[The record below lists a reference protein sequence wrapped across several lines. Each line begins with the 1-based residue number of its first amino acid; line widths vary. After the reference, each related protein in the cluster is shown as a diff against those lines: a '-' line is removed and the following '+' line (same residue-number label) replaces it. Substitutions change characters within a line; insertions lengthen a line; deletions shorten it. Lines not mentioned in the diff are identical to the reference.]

1 MSRKMIRLLSL
12 VFIGTSLAGCQLA
25 TSGQNGHNGNW
36 APLFNG
42 QDLEGWKQSDFLN
55 PGVSYAGSRKLII
68 PAGEVLSGITWTKD
82 FPKMDYEIRL
92 EAMRAGGSD
101 FFCGLTF
108 PVNDS
113 FASLILGGWGGT
125 VCGISC
131 LDGED
136 AANNE
141 TTTSTNF
148 KNGVWYSVRL
158 RVTKNKLEAW
168 LQNEQIVD
176 ADTKDRE
183 IGVRIE
189 VEESRP
195 LGLATFQT
203 TAALRNISWRK
214 LTTGNGK
221 S

>member
-1 MSRKMIRLLSL
+1 MSLKMIRLLSC
-12 VFIGTSLAGCQLA
+12 ICIASCLAGCQL
-25 TSGQNGHNGNW
+25 TTTGKNGHNGNW

-42 QDLEGWKQSDFLN
+42 RSLDGWKQSGFLN
-55 PGVSYAGSRKLII
+55 LGVSYARNRKLII

-92 EAMRAGGSD
+92 EAMRADGSD

-125 VCGISC
+125 VCGISS

-141 TTTSTNF
+141 TTTSILF
-148 KNGVWYSVRL
+148 RNGTWYSVRL

-168 LQNEQIVD
+168 LDNEQIVN
-176 ADTKDRE
+176 ADTKDRQ

-195 LGLATFQT
+195 LGLATYQT

-214 LTTGNGK
+214 LVESGGK

>member
-1 MSRKMIRLLSL
+1 MSPRTICLLSCL
-12 VFIGTSLAGCQLA
+12 CIVSSLTGCQL
-25 TSGQNGHNGNW
+25 TTTGKNGYNGNW
-36 APLFNG
+36 APLFDG
-42 QDLEGWKQSDFLN
+42 TSLGGWKQSDFLN
-55 PGVSYAGSRKLII
+55 PGVTYARDRTLII
-68 PAGEVLSGITWTKD
+68 PAGEVLSGITWAGD

-148 KNGVWYSVRL
+148 NNNTWYAVRL

-168 LQNEQIVD
+168 LDNEQIVN

-214 LTTGNGK
+214 LAE
-221 S
+221 

>member
-1 MSRKMIRLLSL
+1 MSLKTTRLLSC
-12 VFIGTSLAGCQLA
+12 ICLASWLSGCQV
-25 TSGQNGHNGNW
+25 TTTGKNGYNGNW
-36 APLFNG
+36 APLFDG
-42 QDLEGWKQSDFLN
+42 TSLAGWKQSDFLN
-55 PGVSYAGSRKLII
+55 PGITYARDRKLVI
-68 PAGEVLSGITWTKD
+68 PAGEVLSGITWARD

-92 EAMRAGGSD
+92 EAMRADGSD

-113 FASLILGGWGGT
+113 LASLILGGWGGT

-141 TTTSTNF
+141 TTTSILF
-148 KNGVWYSVRL
+148 KNRAWYAVRL
-158 RVTKNKLEAW
+158 RVTKDKLEAW
-168 LQNEQIVD
+168 LDNEKIVN
-176 ADTKDRE
+176 ADTKDRR
-183 IGVRIE
+183 IDVRIE

-203 TAALRNISWRK
+203 TAALRNVSWRK
-214 LTTGNGK
+214 LAE
-221 S
+221 

>member
-1 MSRKMIRLLSL
+1 MPARTIRLLSCL
-12 VFIGTSLAGCQLA
+12 CILSWLTGCQF
-25 TSGQNGHNGNW
+25 TTTGKNGYNGNW
-36 APLFNG
+36 APLFDG
-42 QDLEGWKQSDFLN
+42 TSLGEWKQSDFLN
-55 PGVSYAGSRKLII
+55 PGVTYARDRTLII
-68 PAGEVLSGITWTKD
+68 PAGEVLSGITWASD

-148 KNGVWYSVRL
+148 NNNTWYSVRL

-168 LQNEQIVD
+168 LDNEQIVN

-214 LTTGNGK
+214 LAE
-221 S
+221 

>member
-1 MSRKMIRLLSL
+1 MPARTIRLLSCL
-12 VFIGTSLAGCQLA
+12 CILSWLTGCQF
-25 TSGQNGHNGNW
+25 TTTGKNGYNGNW
-36 APLFNG
+36 APLFDG
-42 QDLEGWKQSDFLN
+42 TSLGEWKQSDFLN
-55 PGVSYAGSRKLII
+55 PGVTYARDRTLII
-68 PAGEVLSGITWTKD
+68 PAGEVLSGITWASD

-148 KNGVWYSVRL
+148 NNNTWYSVRL

-168 LQNEQIVD
+168 LDNEQIVN
-176 ADTKDRE
+176 ADTKDRT
-183 IGVRIE
+183 IDVRIE

-214 LTTGNGK
+214 LAE
-221 S
+221 

>member
-1 MSRKMIRLLSL
+1 MPARTIRLLSCL
-12 VFIGTSLAGCQLA
+12 CILSWLTGCQF
-25 TSGQNGHNGNW
+25 TTTGKNGYNGNW
-36 APLFNG
+36 APLFDG
-42 QDLEGWKQSDFLN
+42 TSLAGWKQSDFLN
-55 PGVSYAGSRKLII
+55 PGVAYARDRKLTI
-68 PAGEVLSGITWTKD
+68 PAGEVMSGITWAGD

-148 KNGVWYSVRL
+148 NNNTWYSVRL

-168 LQNEQIVD
+168 LDNEQIVN
-176 ADTKDRE
+176 ADTKDRT
-183 IGVRIE
+183 IDVRIE

-214 LTTGNGK
+214 LAE
-221 S
+221 

>member
-1 MSRKMIRLLSL
+1 MSPRTICLLSCL
-12 VFIGTSLAGCQLA
+12 CIVSSLTGCQL
-25 TSGQNGHNGNW
+25 TTTGKNGYNGNW
-36 APLFNG
+36 APLFDG
-42 QDLEGWKQSDFLN
+42 TSLAGWKQSDFLN
-55 PGVSYAGSRKLII
+55 PGVAYARDRKLTI
-68 PAGEVLSGITWTKD
+68 PAGEVMSGITWAGD

-148 KNGVWYSVRL
+148 NNNTWYAVRL
-158 RVTKNKLEAW
+158 RVTENKLEAW
-168 LQNEQIVD
+168 LYNEQSVN

-214 LTTGNGK
+214 LAE
-221 S
+221 

>member
-1 MSRKMIRLLSL
+1 MSLKTTRLLSC
-12 VFIGTSLAGCQLA
+12 ICLASWLSGCQITTA
-25 TSGQNGHNGNW
+25 GKNGYNGNW
-36 APLFNG
+36 APLFDG
-42 QDLEGWKQSDFLN
+42 TSIDGWKQSEFLN
-55 PGVSYAGSRKLII
+55 LGITYARDRTLII
-68 PAGEVLSGITWTKD
+68 PAGEVLSGVTWTRD

-92 EAMRAGGSD
+92 EAMRADGSD

-141 TTTSTNF
+141 TTTSILF
-148 KNGVWYSVRL
+148 KNRAWYTVRL
-158 RVTKNKLEAW
+158 RVTKDKLEAW
-168 LQNEQIVD
+168 LDNEKIVN
-176 ADTKDRE
+176 ADTKDRQ

-203 TAALRNISWRK
+203 TAALRNVRWRK
-214 LTTGNGK
+214 LVE
-221 S
+221 

>member
-1 MSRKMIRLLSL
+1 MSLKTTRLLSC
-12 VFIGTSLAGCQLA
+12 VCLASWLSGCQV
-25 TSGQNGHNGNW
+25 TTTGKNGYNGNW
-36 APLFNG
+36 APLFDG
-42 QDLEGWKQSDFLN
+42 TSLAGWKQSDFLN
-55 PGVSYAGSRKLII
+55 PGITYARDRKLVI
-68 PAGEVLSGITWTKD
+68 PAGEVLSGITWARD

-92 EAMRAGGSD
+92 EAMRADGSD

-141 TTTSTNF
+141 TTTSILF
-148 KNGVWYSVRL
+148 KNRAWYTVRL
-158 RVTKNKLEAW
+158 RVTKDKLEAW
-168 LQNEQIVD
+168 LDNEKIVN
-176 ADTKDRE
+176 ADTKDRR
-183 IGVRIE
+183 IDVRIE

-203 TAALRNISWRK
+203 TAALRNVRWRK
-214 LTTGNGK
+214 LVE
-221 S
+221 

>member
-1 MSRKMIRLLSL
+1 MSPRTICLLSCL
-12 VFIGTSLAGCQLA
+12 CIVSSLTGCQL
-25 TSGQNGHNGNW
+25 TTTGKNGYNGNW
-36 APLFNG
+36 APLFDG
-42 QDLEGWKQSDFLN
+42 TSLAGWKQSDFLN
-55 PGVSYAGSRKLII
+55 PGVAYARDRKLTI
-68 PAGEVLSGITWTKD
+68 PAGEVMSGITWAGD

-148 KNGVWYSVRL
+148 NNNTWYAVRL
-158 RVTKNKLEAW
+158 RVTENKLEAW

-214 LTTGNGK
+214 LAE
-221 S
+221 

>member
-1 MSRKMIRLLSL
+1 MSVRMIRLLTCVSI
-12 VFIGTSLAGCQLA
+12 VACLAGCQLA
-25 TSGQNGHNGNW
+25 TTGKNGHNGNW
-36 APLFNG
+36 APLFDG
-42 QDLEGWKQSDFLN
+42 TSLGGWKQSDFLN
-55 PGVSYAGSRKLII
+55 PGVAYAGDRKLII
-68 PAGEVLSGITWTKD
+68 PAGEVLSGITWTAD
-82 FPKMDYEIRL
+82 FPKMGYEIRL

-125 VCGISC
+125 VCGISS

-148 KNGVWYSVRL
+148 KNGIWYSVRL

-189 VEESRP
+189 VEGSRP

-214 LTTGNGK
+214 LAE
-221 S
+221 

>member
-1 MSRKMIRLLSL
+1 MSPRTIRLLSCL
-12 VFIGTSLAGCQLA
+12 CIVSSLTGCQL
-25 TSGQNGHNGNW
+25 TTTGKNGYNGNW
-36 APLFNG
+36 APLFDG
-42 QDLEGWKQSDFLN
+42 TSLAGWKQSDFLN
-55 PGVSYAGSRKLII
+55 PGVAYARDRKLTI
-68 PAGEVLSGITWTKD
+68 PAGEVMSGITWAGD

-148 KNGVWYSVRL
+148 KNGIWYSVRL
-158 RVTKNKLEAW
+158 RVTKDKLEAW

-214 LTTGNGK
+214 LAE
-221 S
+221 

>member
-1 MSRKMIRLLSL
+1 MSPRTICLLSCL
-12 VFIGTSLAGCQLA
+12 CIVSSLTGCQL
-25 TSGQNGHNGNW
+25 TTTGKNGYNGNW
-36 APLFNG
+36 APLFDG
-42 QDLEGWKQSDFLN
+42 TSLAGWKQSDFLN
-55 PGVSYAGSRKLII
+55 PGVAYARDRKLTI
-68 PAGEVLSGITWTKD
+68 PAGEVMSGITWAGD
-82 FPKMDYEIRL
+82 FPKMNYEIRL

-148 KNGVWYSVRL
+148 NNNTWYSVRL

-168 LQNEQIVD
+168 LDNEQIVN

-214 LTTGNGK
+214 LAE
-221 S
+221 

>member
-1 MSRKMIRLLSL
+1 MPARTIRLLSCL
-12 VFIGTSLAGCQLA
+12 CILSWLTGCQF
-25 TSGQNGHNGNW
+25 TTTGKNGYNGNW
-36 APLFNG
+36 APLFDG
-42 QDLEGWKQSDFLN
+42 TSLAGWKQSDFLN
-55 PGVSYAGSRKLII
+55 PGVAYARDRKLTI
-68 PAGEVLSGITWTKD
+68 PAGEVMSGITWAGD

-148 KNGVWYSVRL
+148 NNNTWYSVRL

-168 LQNEQIVD
+168 LDNEQIVN

-214 LTTGNGK
+214 LAE
-221 S
+221 

>member
-1 MSRKMIRLLSL
+1 MSLKTTRLLSC
-12 VFIGTSLAGCQLA
+12 ICLASWLSGCQV
-25 TSGQNGHNGNW
+25 TTTGKNGYNGNW
-36 APLFNG
+36 APLFDG
-42 QDLEGWKQSDFLN
+42 TSLAGWKQSDFLN
-55 PGVSYAGSRKLII
+55 PGITYARDRKLVI
-68 PAGEVLSGITWTKD
+68 PAGEVLSGITWARD

-92 EAMRAGGSD
+92 EAMRADGSD

-141 TTTSTNF
+141 TTTSILF
-148 KNGVWYSVRL
+148 KNRAWYAVRL
-158 RVTKNKLEAW
+158 RVTKDKLEAW
-168 LQNEQIVD
+168 LDNEKIVN
-176 ADTKDRE
+176 ADTKDRQ
-183 IGVRIE
+183 IDVRIE

-195 LGLATFQT
+195 LGLAAFQT
-203 TAALRNISWRK
+203 TAALRNVRWLK
-214 LTTGNGK
+214 LVE
-221 S
+221 

>member
-1 MSRKMIRLLSL
+1 MSPRTICLLSCL
-12 VFIGTSLAGCQLA
+12 CIVSSLTGCQL
-25 TSGQNGHNGNW
+25 TTTGKNGYNGNW
-36 APLFNG
+36 APLFDG
-42 QDLEGWKQSDFLN
+42 TSLAGWKQSDFLN
-55 PGVSYAGSRKLII
+55 PGVAYARDRKLTI
-68 PAGEVLSGITWTKD
+68 PAGEVMSGITWAGD

-148 KNGVWYSVRL
+148 NNNTWYAVRL
-158 RVTKNKLEAW
+158 RVTENKLEAW
-168 LQNEQIVD
+168 LDNEQIVD
-176 ADTKDRE
+176 ADTKDRT
-183 IGVRIE
+183 IDVRIE

-214 LTTGNGK
+214 LAAGGSKN
-221 S
+221 

>member
-1 MSRKMIRLLSL
+1 MSPRTICLLSCL
-12 VFIGTSLAGCQLA
+12 CILSWLTGCQF
-25 TSGQNGHNGNW
+25 TTTGKNGYNGNW
-36 APLFNG
+36 APLFDG
-42 QDLEGWKQSDFLN
+42 TSLAGWKQSDFLN
-55 PGVSYAGSRKLII
+55 PGVAYARDRKLTI
-68 PAGEVLSGITWTKD
+68 PAGEVMSGITWAGD

-148 KNGVWYSVRL
+148 NNNTWYSVRL

-168 LQNEQIVD
+168 LDNEQIVD
-176 ADTKDRE
+176 ADTKDRT
-183 IGVRIE
+183 IDVRIE

-214 LTTGNGK
+214 LAE
-221 S
+221 

>member
-1 MSRKMIRLLSL
+1 MSPRTICLLSCL
-12 VFIGTSLAGCQLA
+12 CIVSSLTGCQL
-25 TSGQNGHNGNW
+25 TTTGKNGYNGNW
-36 APLFNG
+36 APLFDG
-42 QDLEGWKQSDFLN
+42 TSLAGWKQSDFLN
-55 PGVSYAGSRKLII
+55 PGVAYARDRKLTI
-68 PAGEVLSGITWTKD
+68 PAGEVMSGITWAGD

-148 KNGVWYSVRL
+148 NNNTWYAVRL
-158 RVTKNKLEAW
+158 RVTENKLEAW
-168 LQNEQIVD
+168 LDNEQIVD
-176 ADTKDRE
+176 ADTKDRT
-183 IGVRIE
+183 IDVRIE

-214 LTTGNGK
+214 LAE
-221 S
+221 

>member
-1 MSRKMIRLLSL
+1 MSPRTICLLSCL
-12 VFIGTSLAGCQLA
+12 CIVSSLTGCQL
-25 TSGQNGHNGNW
+25 TTTGKNGYNGNW
-36 APLFNG
+36 APLFDG
-42 QDLEGWKQSDFLN
+42 TSLAGWKQSDFLN
-55 PGVSYAGSRKLII
+55 PGVAYARDRKLTI
-68 PAGEVLSGITWTKD
+68 PAGEVMSGITWAGD

-148 KNGVWYSVRL
+148 NNNTWYAVRL

-168 LQNEQIVD
+168 LDNEQIVN

-214 LTTGNGK
+214 LAE
-221 S
+221 

>member
-1 MSRKMIRLLSL
+1 MSPRTICLLSCL
-12 VFIGTSLAGCQLA
+12 CIVSSLTGCQL
-25 TSGQNGHNGNW
+25 TTTGKNGYNGNW
-36 APLFNG
+36 APLFDG
-42 QDLEGWKQSDFLN
+42 TSLAGWKQSDFLN
-55 PGVSYAGSRKLII
+55 PGVAYARDRKLTI
-68 PAGEVLSGITWTKD
+68 PAGEVMSGITWAGD

-148 KNGVWYSVRL
+148 NNNTWYAVRL
-158 RVTKNKLEAW
+158 RVTENKLEAW
-168 LQNEQIVD
+168 LDNEQID
-176 ADTKDRE
+176 
-183 IGVRIE
+183 VRIE

-214 LTTGNGK
+214 LAE
-221 S
+221 

>member
-1 MSRKMIRLLSL
+1 MSVRMIRLLTCVSI
-12 VFIGTSLAGCQLA
+12 VVCLASCQLV
-25 TSGQNGHNGNW
+25 TTGKNGHNGNW
-36 APLFNG
+36 TPLFDG
-42 QDLEGWKQSDFLN
+42 TSLGEWKQSGFLN
-55 PGVSYAGSRKLII
+55 AGVAYAGDRKLII
-68 PAGEVLSGITWTKD
+68 PVGEVLSGITWTAD
-82 FPKMDYEIRL
+82 FPKMGYEIRL

-113 FASLILGGWGGT
+113 CASLILGGWGGT

-148 KNGVWYSVRL
+148 KNGIWYSVRL

-214 LTTGNGK
+214 LAE
-221 S
+221 

>member
-1 MSRKMIRLLSL
+1 MSPRTICLLSCL
-12 VFIGTSLAGCQLA
+12 CIVSSLTGCQL
-25 TSGQNGHNGNW
+25 TTTGKNGYNGNW
-36 APLFNG
+36 APLFDG
-42 QDLEGWKQSDFLN
+42 TSLAGWKQSDFLN
-55 PGVSYAGSRKLII
+55 PGVAYARDRKLTI
-68 PAGEVLSGITWTKD
+68 PAGEVMSGITWAGD

-148 KNGVWYSVRL
+148 NNNTWYAVRL
-158 RVTKNKLEAW
+158 RVTENKLEAW
-168 LQNEQIVD
+168 LDNEQIVN

-214 LTTGNGK
+214 LAE
-221 S
+221 

>member
-1 MSRKMIRLLSL
+1 MSLKTIRLLSCVCFASWL
-12 VFIGTSLAGCQLA
+12 SGCQITTA
-25 TSGQNGHNGNW
+25 GKNGYNGNW
-36 APLFNG
+36 APLFDG
-42 QDLEGWKQSDFLN
+42 TSIDGWKQSDFLN
-55 PGVSYAGSRKLII
+55 LGITYARDRTLII
-68 PAGEVLSGITWTKD
+68 PAKRTL
-82 FPKMDYEIRL
+82 
-92 EAMRAGGSD
+92 GGD

-141 TTTSTNF
+141 TTTSILF
-148 KNGVWYSVRL
+148 KNRAWYTVRL
-158 RVTKNKLEAW
+158 RVTKDKLEAW
-168 LQNEQIVD
+168 LDNEKIVN
-176 ADTKDRE
+176 ADTKDRQ

-195 LGLATFQT
+195 LGLATYQT
-203 TAALRNISWRK
+203 TAALRNVRWRK
-214 LTTGNGK
+214 LVE
-221 S
+221 

>member
-1 MSRKMIRLLSL
+1 MPARTIRLLSCL
-12 VFIGTSLAGCQLA
+12 CILSWLTGCQF
-25 TSGQNGHNGNW
+25 TTTGKNGYNGNW
-36 APLFNG
+36 APLFDG
-42 QDLEGWKQSDFLN
+42 TSLAGWKQSDFLN
-55 PGVSYAGSRKLII
+55 PGVAYARDRKLTI
-68 PAGEVLSGITWTKD
+68 PAGEVMSGITWAGD

-148 KNGVWYSVRL
+148 NNNTWYAVRL

-168 LQNEQIVD
+168 LDNEQVVN
-176 ADTKDRE
+176 ADTKDRT
-183 IGVRIE
+183 IDVRIE

-214 LTTGNGK
+214 LAE
-221 S
+221 

>member
-1 MSRKMIRLLSL
+1 MSPRTICLLSCL
-12 VFIGTSLAGCQLA
+12 CIVSSLTGCQL
-25 TSGQNGHNGNW
+25 TTTGKNGYNGNW
-36 APLFNG
+36 APLFDG
-42 QDLEGWKQSDFLN
+42 TSLAGWKQSDFLN
-55 PGVSYAGSRKLII
+55 PGVAYARDRKLTI
-68 PAGEVLSGITWTKD
+68 PAGEVMSGITWAGD

-148 KNGVWYSVRL
+148 NNNTWYAVRL
-158 RVTKNKLEAW
+158 RVTENKLEAW
-168 LQNEQIVD
+168 LDNEQIVD
-176 ADTKDRE
+176 ADTKDRT
-183 IGVRIE
+183 IDVRIE

-195 LGLATFQT
+195 LGLATFQP
-203 TAALRNISWRK
+203 TAALRNLSWRK
-214 LTTGNGK
+214 LAA
-221 S
+221 

>member
-1 MSRKMIRLLSL
+1 MPARTIRLLSCL
-12 VFIGTSLAGCQLA
+12 CILSWLTGCQF
-25 TSGQNGHNGNW
+25 TTTGKNGYNGNW
-36 APLFNG
+36 APLFDG
-42 QDLEGWKQSDFLN
+42 TSLGEWKQSDFLN
-55 PGVSYAGSRKLII
+55 PGVTYARDRTLII
-68 PAGEVLSGITWTKD
+68 PAGEVLSGITWASD
-82 FPKMDYEIRL
+82 FPKMGYEIRL

-148 KNGVWYSVRL
+148 NNNTWYSVRL

-168 LQNEQIVD
+168 LDNEQIVN

-214 LTTGNGK
+214 LAE
-221 S
+221 

>member
-1 MSRKMIRLLSL
+1 M
-12 VFIGTSLAGCQLA
+12 
-25 TSGQNGHNGNW
+25 
-36 APLFNG
+36 
-42 QDLEGWKQSDFLN
+42 
-55 PGVSYAGSRKLII
+55 
-68 PAGEVLSGITWTKD
+68 SGITWTGD
-82 FPKMDYEIRL
+82 FPKMDYEIRMD
-92 EAMRAGGSD
+92 AMRAGGSD

-141 TTTSTNF
+141 TTTSILF
-148 KNGVWYSVRL
+148 KNNTWYSVRL
-158 RVTKNKLEAW
+158 RVTENKLEAW
-168 LQNEQIVD
+168 LDNEQIVD
-176 ADTKDRE
+176 ADTKDRT
-183 IGVRIE
+183 IDVRIE

-203 TAALRNISWRK
+203 TATLRNVSWRK
-214 LTTGNGK
+214 LTE
-221 S
+221 

>member
-1 MSRKMIRLLSL
+1 MSLKTTRLLSC
-12 VFIGTSLAGCQLA
+12 VCLASWLSGCHQV
-25 TSGQNGHNGNW
+25 TTTGKNGYNGNW
-36 APLFNG
+36 APLFDG
-42 QDLEGWKQSDFLN
+42 TSLDGWKPSDFLN
-55 PGVSYAGSRKLII
+55 PGVAYARDRKLII
-68 PAGEVLSGITWTKD
+68 PAGEVLSGITWARD

-92 EAMRAGGSD
+92 EAMRADGSD

-141 TTTSTNF
+141 TTTSILF
-148 KNGVWYSVRL
+148 KNRAWYTVRL
-158 RVTKNKLEAW
+158 RVTKDKLEAW
-168 LQNEQIVD
+168 LDNEKIVN
-176 ADTKDRE
+176 ADTKDRR
-183 IGVRIE
+183 IDVRIE

-203 TAALRNISWRK
+203 TAALRNVRWRK
-214 LTTGNGK
+214 LVE
-221 S
+221 

>member
-1 MSRKMIRLLSL
+1 MPARTIRLLSCL
-12 VFIGTSLAGCQLA
+12 CILSWLTGCQF
-25 TSGQNGHNGNW
+25 TTTGKNGYNGNW
-36 APLFNG
+36 APLFDG
-42 QDLEGWKQSDFLN
+42 TSLGEWKQSDFLN
-55 PGVSYAGSRKLII
+55 PGVTYARDRTLII
-68 PAGEVLSGITWTKD
+68 PAGEVLSGVTWASD

-148 KNGVWYSVRL
+148 NNNTWYSVRL

-168 LQNEQIVD
+168 LDNEQIVN

-203 TAALRNISWRK
+203 TAALRNINWRK
-214 LTTGNGK
+214 LAE
-221 S
+221 

>member
-1 MSRKMIRLLSL
+1 MSLKTTRLLSC
-12 VFIGTSLAGCQLA
+12 ICLASWLSGCQI
-25 TSGQNGHNGNW
+25 TTTGKNGYNGNW
-36 APLFNG
+36 APLFDG
-42 QDLEGWKQSDFLN
+42 TSLAGWKQSDFLN
-55 PGVSYAGSRKLII
+55 PGVAYARDRKLII
-68 PAGEVLSGITWTKD
+68 PTGEVLSGITWARD

-92 EAMRAGGSD
+92 EAMRADGSD

-141 TTTSTNF
+141 TTTSILF
-148 KNGVWYSVRL
+148 KNRAWYAVRL
-158 RVTKNKLEAW
+158 RVTKDKLEAW
-168 LQNEQIVD
+168 LDNEKIVN
-176 ADTKDRE
+176 ADTKDRR

-203 TAALRNISWRK
+203 TAALRNVRWRK
-214 LTTGNGK
+214 LVE
-221 S
+221 

>member
-1 MSRKMIRLLSL
+1 MSLKTTRLLSC
-12 VFIGTSLAGCQLA
+12 ICLASWLSGCQV
-25 TSGQNGHNGNW
+25 TTTGKNGYNGNW
-36 APLFNG
+36 APLFDG
-42 QDLEGWKQSDFLN
+42 TSLAGWKQSDFLN
-55 PGVSYAGSRKLII
+55 PGITYARDRKLVI
-68 PAGEVLSGITWTKD
+68 PAGEVLSGITWARD

-92 EAMRAGGSD
+92 EAMRADGSD

-141 TTTSTNF
+141 TTTSILF
-148 KNGVWYSVRL
+148 KNRAWYTVRL
-158 RVTKNKLEAW
+158 RVTKDKLEAW
-168 LQNEQIVD
+168 LDNEKIVN
-176 ADTKDRE
+176 ADTKDRQ
-183 IGVRIE
+183 IDVRIE

-203 TAALRNISWRK
+203 TAALRNVRWRK
-214 LTTGNGK
+214 LVE
-221 S
+221 

>member
-1 MSRKMIRLLSL
+1 MSPRTICLLSCL
-12 VFIGTSLAGCQLA
+12 CIVSSLTGCQL
-25 TSGQNGHNGNW
+25 TTTGKNGYNGNW
-36 APLFNG
+36 APLFDG
-42 QDLEGWKQSDFLN
+42 TSLAGWKQSDFLN
-55 PGVSYAGSRKLII
+55 PGVAYARDRKLTI
-68 PAGEVLSGITWTKD
+68 PAGEVMSGITWAGD

-148 KNGVWYSVRL
+148 NNNTWYSVRL

-168 LQNEQIVD
+168 LDNEQIVN
-176 ADTKDRE
+176 ADTKDRT
-183 IGVRIE
+183 IDVRIE

-214 LTTGNGK
+214 LAE
-221 S
+221 

>member
-1 MSRKMIRLLSL
+1 MRLSIIRLLSC
-12 VFIGTSLAGCQLA
+12 ICIASWLAGCQLSTA
-25 TSGQNGHNGNW
+25 GKNGHNGNW
-36 APLFNG
+36 APLFDG
-42 QDLEGWKQSDFLN
+42 TSLAGWKQSDFLN
-55 PGVSYAGSRKLII
+55 PGVAYADKRKLVI
-68 PAGEVLSGITWTKD
+68 PAGEVLSGLTWDRD
-82 FPKMDYEIRL
+82 FPKMGYEIRL

-113 FASLILGGWGGT
+113 HASLILGGWGGT

-141 TTTSTNF
+141 TTTSILF
-148 KNGVWYSVRL
+148 KNGTWYSVRL
-158 RVTKNKLEAW
+158 KVTKDKLEAW
-168 LQNEQIVD
+168 LDGEKIVN
-176 ADTKDRE
+176 ADTKDRQIE
-183 IGVRIE
+183 VRIE

-203 TAALRNISWRK
+203 TGMLRNISWRK
-214 LTTGNGK
+214 LVD
-221 S
+221 

>member
-1 MSRKMIRLLSL
+1 MSPRTICLLSCL
-12 VFIGTSLAGCQLA
+12 CIVSSLTGCQL
-25 TSGQNGHNGNW
+25 TTTGKNGYNGNW
-36 APLFNG
+36 APLFDG
-42 QDLEGWKQSDFLN
+42 TSLAGWKQSDFLN
-55 PGVSYAGSRKLII
+55 PGVAYARDRKLTI
-68 PAGEVLSGITWTKD
+68 PAGEVMSGITWAGD

-148 KNGVWYSVRL
+148 NNNTWYAVRL

-168 LQNEQIVD
+168 LDNEQIVD
-176 ADTKDRE
+176 ADTKDRT
-183 IGVRIE
+183 IDVRIE

-214 LTTGNGK
+214 LAE
-221 S
+221 

>member
-1 MSRKMIRLLSL
+1 MSLKTTRLLSC
-12 VFIGTSLAGCQLA
+12 ICLASWLSGCQV
-25 TSGQNGHNGNW
+25 TTTGKNGYNGNW
-36 APLFNG
+36 APLFDG
-42 QDLEGWKQSDFLN
+42 TSLAGWKQSDFLN
-55 PGVSYAGSRKLII
+55 PGITYARDRKLVI
-68 PAGEVLSGITWTKD
+68 PAGEVLSGITWARD

-92 EAMRAGGSD
+92 EAMRADGSD

-141 TTTSTNF
+141 TTTSILF
-148 KNGVWYSVRL
+148 KNRAWYAIRL
-158 RVTKNKLEAW
+158 RVTKDKLEAW
-168 LQNEQIVD
+168 LDNEKIVN
-176 ADTKDRE
+176 ADTKDRQ
-183 IGVRIE
+183 IDVRIE

-203 TAALRNISWRK
+203 TAALRNVRWRK
-214 LTTGNGK
+214 LVE
-221 S
+221 